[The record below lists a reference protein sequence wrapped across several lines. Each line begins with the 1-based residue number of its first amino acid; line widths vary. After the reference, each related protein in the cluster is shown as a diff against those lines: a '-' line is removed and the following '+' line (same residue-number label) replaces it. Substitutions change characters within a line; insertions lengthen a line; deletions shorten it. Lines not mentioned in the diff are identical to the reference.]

1 MSWPTPKEIYD
12 RYKDDPEAARKTAY
26 QIGREVGQILK
37 QSNNIQGDDLESVAQ
52 ILNAAMITVH
62 SEPSAKV
69 ECDRVVKRDR
79 GFCIIMRSSLT
90 LNLPWEW
97 MDANYAWPWLEGIVS
112 TVRPDIM
119 MRVESSRAKGDPQC
133 THIFEVKRPY

>member
-1 MSWPTPKEIYD
+1 MSWPTPKEFYD
-12 RYKDDPEAARKTAY
+12 RFHDDPEKAKKTAY

-37 QSNNIQGDDLESVAQ
+37 QSNNIRGDNLEAVAQ
-52 ILNAAMITVH
+52 ILNAAMTSVR

-69 ECDRVVKRDR
+69 EGEKVVKRDR

-112 TVRPDIM
+112 TVRSDIKM
-119 MRVESSRAKGDPQC
+119 SVETARAKGEPLC
-133 THIFEVKRPY
+133 THVFEITRE